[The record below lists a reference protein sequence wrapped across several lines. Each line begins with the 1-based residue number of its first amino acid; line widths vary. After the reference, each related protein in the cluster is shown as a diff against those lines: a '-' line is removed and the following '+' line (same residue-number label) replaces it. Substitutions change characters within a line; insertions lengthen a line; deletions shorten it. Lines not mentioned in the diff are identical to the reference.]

1 MSDNVVKQGFTDDY
15 QAWDTPI
22 AGVGVDFAPF
32 FSLTSPAPIVSKDSF
47 APAEV
52 SVVTQSQAKNEDWQV
67 FNAPHEEASF
77 AAAADN
83 SLGEGELPLSADAID
98 EDSNDTIHTEAYDAG
113 YQEAYD
119 KGSALGQSEGEA
131 KGIELGQQ
139 QVQALEQQR
148 NEDMQVALGYLSKVT
163 DTLSDELL
171 QPMQTLAVH
180 LAKEIVR
187 GELSLSSH
195 AIERLIRLSMEQL
208 QTTQSSINIHM
219 NPLEFERLQ
228 QHNGLPEQ
236 VVLQPS
242 NDVSMG
248 SIKVEHAGS
257 WVEDFIEDRLAQISQ
272 QVFGAVDEK
281 FVEPIQAITP
291 KVTSEQ
297 DTAQEQ
303 DMAPE
308 AGPEHKAAPESDTGP
323 KVAPE
328 QDAAPTQDTPL
339 KAAPES
345 DTGPEVA
352 PEQEAAPES
361 DTGPEVSPEQ
371 EAAPAQDTPLK
382 AAPEQDAAPAQD
394 TSLEAA
400 PEQEAAPESD
410 TALEVAPEQD
420 VAPAQDT
427 SLEAAPEQD
436 AAPATDTALEAGP
449 ESDPESD
456 IAPKLVPDQEAA
468 PDPDP
473 DTAAEPSDTTTDFVQ
488 QHSTATES
496 PDDPGNNIEGGTT
509 NE

>member
-83 SLGEGELPLSADAID
+83 SLGEGELPLSANTID
-98 EDSNDTIHTEAYDAG
+98 EDSNDTIHTEAYDAGYQAG

-148 NEDMQVALGYLSKVT
+148 NQDMQVALGYLSNVT

-297 DTAQEQ
+297 DTAPEQ
-303 DMAPE
+303 DMAPK
-308 AGPEHKAAPESDTGP
+308 AGL

-328 QDAAPTQDTPL
+328 QDAAPTQDTSL
-339 KAAPES
+339 EAAPES

-352 PEQEAAPES
+352 PEEDAAPES

-371 EAAPAQDTPLK
+371 DAAPAQDTSLEAAPAQDTPLK
-382 AAPEQDAAPAQD
+382 AAPAQDTPLKAAPELDAAPAQD

-410 TALEVAPEQD
+410 TA
-420 VAPAQDT
+420 
-427 SLEAAPEQD
+427 
-436 AAPATDTALEAGP
+436 
-449 ESDPESD
+449 
-456 IAPKLVPDQEAA
+456 
-468 PDPDP
+468 
-473 DTAAEPSDTTTDFVQ
+473 
-488 QHSTATES
+488 
-496 PDDPGNNIEGGTT
+496 
-509 NE
+509 

>member
-15 QAWDTPI
+15 QTWDTPI

-52 SVVTQSQAKNEDWQV
+52 SVVSQSQAKNEDWQV

-113 YQEAYD
+113 YQAGYQEAYD

-148 NEDMQVALGYLSKVT
+148 NQDMQVALGYLSKVT

-257 WVEDFIEDRLAQISQ
+257 WVEDFMEDRLAQISQ

-291 KVTSEQ
+291 KVAPEQ
-297 DTAQEQ
+297 DAAQEQ

-308 AGPEHKAAPESDTGP
+308 AGPEE
-323 KVAPE
+323 
-328 QDAAPTQDTPL
+328 DAAPT
-339 KAAPES
+339 
-345 DTGPEVA
+345 
-352 PEQEAAPES
+352 
-361 DTGPEVSPEQ
+361 
-371 EAAPAQDTPLK
+371 
-382 AAPEQDAAPAQD
+382 QD

-400 PEQEAAPESD
+400 PEQDEVPES
-410 TALEVAPEQD
+410 
-420 VAPAQDT
+420 DT

-473 DTAAEPSDTTTDFVQ
+473 DTAAEPSDTTTDFVH

-496 PDDPGNNIEGGTT
+496 PDDPDNNLKGGTT

>member
-32 FSLTSPAPIVSKDSF
+32 FSLTSPAPIVSKDGF

-83 SLGEGELPLSADAID
+83 SLGEGELPLSAEAID
-98 EDSNDTIHTEAYDAG
+98 EDSNDTIHTEAYDAGYQAG

-297 DTAQEQ
+297 DTAPEQ

-323 KVAPE
+323 KV
-328 QDAAPTQDTPL
+328 
-339 KAAPES
+339 
-345 DTGPEVA
+345 
-352 PEQEAAPES
+352 
-361 DTGPEVSPEQ
+361 
-371 EAAPAQDTPLK
+371 
-382 AAPEQDAAPAQD
+382 APEQDAAPAQD

-420 VAPAQDT
+420 AAPAQDT

-436 AAPATDTALEAGP
+436 AAPATDTALEAG
-449 ESDPESD
+449 PESD

>member
-1 MSDNVVKQGFTDDY
+1 LSDNVVKQGFTDDY

-98 EDSNDTIHTEAYDAG
+98 EDSNDTIHTEAYDAGYQAG

-297 DTAQEQ
+297 DTA
-303 DMAPE
+303 
-308 AGPEHKAAPESDTGP
+308 
-323 KVAPE
+323 
-328 QDAAPTQDTPL
+328 
-339 KAAPES
+339 
-345 DTGPEVA
+345 
-352 PEQEAAPES
+352 
-361 DTGPEVSPEQ
+361 
-371 EAAPAQDTPLK
+371 
-382 AAPEQDAAPAQD
+382 
-394 TSLEAA
+394 
-400 PEQEAAPESD
+400 
-410 TALEVAPEQD
+410 
-420 VAPAQDT
+420 PAQDT

-436 AAPATDTALEAGP
+436 AAPESDAALEVAPEAGPEEDAAPAQDTSLEAAPEQDAVPESDTSLEAAPEQDAFPESDTSLEAAPEQDAVPESDTSLEVAPEQDAGP
-449 ESDPESD
+449 ESDTALEVAPEQNAAPAEDTTLEAAPEQDAAPESD
-456 IAPKLVPDQEAA
+456 TALELAPEQDAA
-468 PDPDP
+468 PD
-473 DTAAEPSDTTTDFVQ
+473 TAVESSDTTTDFVQ

-496 PDDPGNNIEGGTT
+496 PDDPGNNLEGGTT

>member
-98 EDSNDTIHTEAYDAG
+98 EDSNDTIHTEAYDAGYQAG

-297 DTAQEQ
+297 DTAPAQ
-303 DMAPE
+303 DTSLE
-308 AGPEHKAAPESDTGP
+308 A
-323 KVAPE
+323 APE
-328 QDAAPTQDTPL
+328 QDAAP
-339 KAAPES
+339 ES
-345 DTGPEVA
+345 DAALEVA
-352 PEQEAAPES
+352 PEA
-361 DTGPEVSPEQ
+361 GPEE
-371 EAAPAQDTPLK
+371 
-382 AAPEQDAAPAQD
+382 DAAPAQD

-400 PEQEAAPESD
+400 PEQDAVPESDMAPEQDMAPEAGPEEDAAPEKDTSLEAAPEQDAVPESD
-410 TALEVAPEQD
+410 T
-420 VAPAQDT
+420 
-427 SLEAAPEQD
+427 SIEAAPEQD

-496 PDDPGNNIEGGTT
+496 PDDPGNNLEGGTT

>member
-1 MSDNVVKQGFTDDY
+1 MSDNVVKQGFNDDY

-32 FSLTSPAPIVSKDSF
+32 FSLTSPAPTVSKDSF

-98 EDSNDTIHTEAYDAG
+98 EDSNDTIHTEAYDAGYQAG

-297 DTAQEQ
+297 DTAPEQ

-308 AGPEHKAAPESDTGP
+308 AGPE
-323 KVAPE
+323 
-328 QDAAPTQDTPL
+328 
-339 KAAPES
+339 
-345 DTGPEVA
+345 
-352 PEQEAAPES
+352 
-361 DTGPEVSPEQ
+361 
-371 EAAPAQDTPLK
+371 
-382 AAPEQDAAPAQD
+382 QDAAPAED

-400 PEQEAAPESD
+400 PEQDAVPESDTSLEAAPEQD
-410 TALEVAPEQD
+410 AFPES
-420 VAPAQDT
+420 DT

>member
-1 MSDNVVKQGFTDDY
+1 M
-15 QAWDTPI
+15 
-22 AGVGVDFAPF
+22 GVDFAPF

-98 EDSNDTIHTEAYDAG
+98 EDSNDTIHTEAYDAGYQAG

-297 DTAQEQ
+297 DTAPEQ
-303 DMAPE
+303 DTSLEAAPEQDAAPESDAALEVAPE

-328 QDAAPTQDTPL
+328 QDAAP
-339 KAAPES
+339 ES
-345 DTGPEVA
+345 DTAPEVA
-352 PEQEAAPES
+352 PEEDAAPES
-361 DTGPEVSPEQ
+361 
-371 EAAPAQDTPLK
+371 
-382 AAPEQDAAPAQD
+382 D

-400 PEQEAAPESD
+400 PEQDAVPE
-410 TALEVAPEQD
+410 P
-420 VAPAQDT
+420 DT

-456 IAPKLVPDQEAA
+456 TSLEAASEQDAAPAQDTALEEAPEHVAVPESDTSLEVAPEQDAAPAQDTALEAA
-468 PDPDP
+468 PEQDAAPDL
-473 DTAAEPSDTTTDFVQ
+473 EPSDMTTDFVQ
-488 QHSTATES
+488 QHSAATES
-496 PDDPGNNIEGGTT
+496 PDDPGENLEGGTT

>member
-83 SLGEGELPLSADAID
+83 SLGEGEQPLSADAID
-98 EDSNDTIHTEAYDAG
+98 EDSNDTIHTEAYDAGYQAG

-297 DTAQEQ
+297 DTAPEQDTSLEAAPEQDAAPERDMAPEQ

-328 QDAAPTQDTPL
+328 ED
-339 KAAPES
+339 AAPES
-345 DTGPEVA
+345 DTSL
-352 PEQEAAPES
+352 EAA
-361 DTGPEVSPEQ
+361 
-371 EAAPAQDTPLK
+371 L
-382 AAPEQDAAPAQD
+382 EQDAAPD
-394 TSLEAA
+394 L
-400 PEQEAAPESD
+400 
-410 TALEVAPEQD
+410 
-420 VAPAQDT
+420 
-427 SLEAAPEQD
+427 
-436 AAPATDTALEAGP
+436 
-449 ESDPESD
+449 
-456 IAPKLVPDQEAA
+456 
-468 PDPDP
+468 
-473 DTAAEPSDTTTDFVQ
+473 EPSDMTTDLVQ

-496 PDDPGNNIEGGTT
+496 PDDPDNNLEGGTT

>member
-1 MSDNVVKQGFTDDY
+1 VVELILSDNVVKQGFTDDY
-15 QAWDTPI
+15 QTWDTPI

-98 EDSNDTIHTEAYDAG
+98 EDSNDTIHTEAYDAGYQAG

-281 FVEPIQAITP
+281 FIEPLQAITP

-297 DTAQEQ
+297 DTAPEQ
-303 DMAPE
+303 DTSLE
-308 AGPEHKAAPESDTGP
+308 A
-323 KVAPE
+323 APE
-328 QDAAPTQDTPL
+328 QDAAP
-339 KAAPES
+339 ES
-345 DTGPEVA
+345 DTSLE
-352 PEQEAAPES
+352 
-361 DTGPEVSPEQ
+361 
-371 EAAPAQDTPLK
+371 

-400 PEQEAAPESD
+400 LEQDAVPESD
-410 TALEVAPEQD
+410 TSLEAALEQD
-420 VAPAQDT
+420 AAPAQDT
-427 SLEAAPEQD
+427 SLEAASEQDAAPAEDTALEAAPEHVAVPESDTSLEVAPEQD
-436 AAPATDTALEAGP
+436 AAPAQDTALEAAPEQDAAP
-449 ESDPESD
+449 ESDTSLEAALEQD
-456 IAPKLVPDQEAA
+456 AA
-468 PDPDP
+468 PDL
-473 DTAAEPSDTTTDFVQ
+473 EPSDMTTDLVQ

-496 PDDPGNNIEGGTT
+496 PDDPDNNLEGGTT